1 MKNVEV
7 FVELCREDAILPEY
21 AKPGDAGMDVFA
33 AEDIIIKPG
42 QTVIIPTG
50 LKLAIPEGY
59 EIQVRPRSGISL
71 NTPLRIVNSPGTIDS
86 GYRDELGIIVNNSSA
101 TIMNN
106 RNDHIASATSK
117 HMDNVARNT
126 MDNVGRNIVKSGS
139 QAYTDDICK
148 GNGIQGKDIQSNDIQ
163 DSDNCKDSAEIFT
176 LESKGNKMGTY
187 KIRKG
192 DRIAQIV
199 LQEVPRIKFTLVKSV
214 KNIGEDRG
222 GGFGSTGV

>member
-1 MKNVEV
+1 MKQVEV

-21 AKPGDAGMDVFA
+21 ARPGDAGMDVFA
-33 AEDIIIKPG
+33 AEDVIIEPG
-42 QTVIIPTG
+42 QTVIVPTG

-86 GYRDELGIIVNNSSA
+86 GYRDELGIIINNSSF
-101 TIMNN
+101 IPNSSS
-106 RNDHIASATSK
+106 IPTSPSL
-117 HMDNVARNT
+117 V
-126 MDNVGRNIVKSGS
+126 
-139 QAYTDDICK
+139 YTLD
-148 GNGIQGKDIQSNDIQ
+148 
-163 DSDNCKDSAEIFT
+163 
-176 LESKGNKMGTY
+176 SKGNKMGTY

-199 LQEVPRIKFTLVKSV
+199 LQEVPRIKFNLVKSV
-214 KNIGEDRG
+214 KDIGKDRG